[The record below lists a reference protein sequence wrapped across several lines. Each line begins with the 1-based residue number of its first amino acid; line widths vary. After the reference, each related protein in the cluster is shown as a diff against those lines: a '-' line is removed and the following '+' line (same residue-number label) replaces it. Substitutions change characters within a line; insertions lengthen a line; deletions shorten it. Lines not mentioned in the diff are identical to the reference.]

1 MNAIDDSVVPPQPQP
16 QPQQPLWAQPVLPPQ
31 PVPPPQPQPSHRIW
45 SHIGLGCLGCGC
57 FAALAG
63 LVFLIFVF
71 LAFLGHVEEA
81 MDEACKSD
89 DGLPDLEPA
98 KMLNLESPEEPEEI
112 SLVLYVPI
120 KGTITET
127 TGESLFS
134 VPMKGDCMTALRD
147 IRMAVHDERI
157 RGLFLEIDSPGGEVT
172 LSDIIWKAIQDFK
185 AADED
190 RYVVA
195 LFQSEAASGAYY
207 IATAPDCI
215 VATPTTLTGSIGG
228 ILQSINVKDLADRL
242 GVKSVAI
249 ASGANKTILS
259 PFETVTEEQKRII
272 QRIVDEDYAR
282 FVSLVAAGR
291 RLPEERVRALADGR
305 VIGAKDAL
313 SAGLVD
319 KLGYFSD
326 VRVEFSRFFSEEPEF
341 VVYSSNESFLRA
353 LLDPNY
359 IGACLHQTI
368 RLSGEHSERTFGR
381 MRKSF

>member
-1 MNAIDDSVVPPQPQP
+1 MNEIVDPVVPPSPQPQP
-16 QPQQPLWAQPVLPPQ
+16 QPQPPLEPPQ
-31 PVPPPQPQPSHRIW
+31 RRNW
-45 SHIGLGCLGCGC
+45 SHIWKSLGFGCFGCGC
-57 FAALAG
+57 FAAFAG
-63 LVFLIFVF
+63 LVVLMILVLSLIGLVGS
-71 LAFLGHVEEA
+71 AIEEA
-81 MDEACKSD
+81 NKPDI
-89 DGLPDLEPA
+89 GLPDLETA
-98 KMLNLESPEEPEEI
+98 KMLNLDLPEETEETP
-112 SLVLYVPI
+112 LVLYVPI
-120 KGTITET
+120 KGEIMET
-127 TGESLFS
+127 MGESLFS
-134 VPMKGDCMTALRD
+134 VPLKGDCMTALRN
-147 IRMAVHDERI
+147 IQMAVHDDRI
-157 RGLFLEIDSPGGEVT
+157 SGLFLEIDSPGGEVT
-172 LSDIIWKAIQDFK
+172 LSDTIWKAIQDFK
-185 AADED
+185 AADEN

-195 LFQSEAASGAYY
+195 LFKSTAASGAYY
-207 IATAPDCI
+207 IATAADYI
-215 VATPTTLTGSIGG
+215 VAHPTTITGSIGVL
-228 ILQSINVKDLADRL
+228 IESYNVKDLTDRL
-242 GVKSVAI
+242 GIKSVAI
-249 ASGANKTILS
+249 TSGENKTILS

-359 IGACLHQTI
+359 IGACLHRTI
-368 RLSGEHSERTFGR
+368 RLSGEHSERTFGG

>member
-16 QPQQPLWAQPVLPPQ
+16 QPQQPLWAQ

-63 LVFLIFVF
+63 LVFLIFLF

-134 VPMKGDCMTALRD
+134 VPMKGDCMAALRD

-207 IATAPDCI
+207 IATAADCI
-215 VATPTTLTGSIGG
+215 VAHPTTLTGSIGV
-228 ILQSINVKDLADRL
+228 ILQSINVKGLADRL

-259 PFETVTEEQKRII
+259 PFETLTEEQKRIL
-272 QRIVDEDYAR
+272 QRVVDEDYSR
-282 FVSLVAAGR
+282 FVSLVAEGR